1 MWRARYRDPAGKR
14 ACPPLRASRRC
25 PAVAGRGHN
34 LDHHRGLRRPR
45 RWQDRLRRLVVRLVG
60 TADLDVVDPCDSRVV
75 SQVSHLRSCAAQD
88 AAQSS
93 RGGVDQGDDP
103 AISLPRPGVGGID
116 DPHTLQ
122 LRPYGTRGRGEGPND
137 CREPRQRRDAA
148 EAAPTSHRHD
158 HPDARSA
165 QRGSSTPPLTSSAR
179 TSTSAPSLDYGS
191 ARLPRSGPG
200 TSTPRLTF

>member
-14 ACPPLRASRRC
+14 ACRHFARRVDAQRWLDEVTTSIITGAYVDPDAGKIDCADWWSAWSERQTWTSSTRATAELSAKSVTFGHVPLRM
-25 PAVAGRGHN
+25 
-34 LDHHRGLRRPR
+34 LRRAHVEE
-45 RWQDRLRRLVVRLVG
+45 WIKAM
-60 TADLDVVDPCDSRVV
+60 T
-75 SQVSHLRSCAAQD
+75 
-88 AAQSS
+88 
-93 RGGVDQGDDP
+93 
-103 AISLPRPGVGGID
+103 LPSAFPGVGGID

-137 CREPRQRRDAA
+137 CREPRQRRDTA